1 MKFGIELECY
11 NATQAAV
18 VTALRDAGIRAEVSS
33 YSGRN
38 YSVWQIKLDG
48 SIQGNN
54 GFEVVSPALEGE
66 AGIQEVAKVCE
77 ILASIDAKVNKSC
90 GFHIHH
96 DATGWG
102 VAEFRYLAKRFV
114 KFEAA
119 MDRIMPKS
127 RRGNDNRYIK
137 SMYGNQSSQSATI
150 QKQLFKA
157 IDACRSV
164 NQISMLFN
172 NDRYMKLNFQSFFR
186 QGTIEFRQHSG
197 TIRSVTIENWIRFTA
212 GLMADAKN
220 HVAVK
225 PFNEDVSP
233 ADALDLMLSGMKR
246 RSAIPAYVS
255 SFYKNRAELLNE
267 SEAA

>member
-11 NATQAAV
+11 NATQTDV
-18 VTALRDAGIRAEVSS
+18 VTAIRDAGLRAEVSS

-48 SIQGNN
+48 SIQGNQ
-54 GFEVVSPALEGE
+54 GFEVVSPTLEGE
-66 AGIQEVAKVCE
+66 AGIEEAVKVCQ
-77 ILASIDAKVNKSC
+77 ILSNLDAKVNKSC

-119 MDRIMPKS
+119 MDRIMPLS

-137 SMYGNQSSQSATI
+137 SMYGWQDNKSALI
-150 QKQLFKA
+150 QKTIFKA

-164 NQISMLFN
+164 NQIAMLFN

-186 QGTIEFRQHSG
+186 QGTVEFRQHSG
-197 TIRSVTIENWIRFTA
+197 TTNARTVENWIRFTA

-225 PFNEDVSP
+225 PFAENVVPLS
-233 ADALDLMLSGMKR
+233 ALDLMISGMKR
-246 RSAIPAYVS
+246 RNAIGSDVA
-255 SFYKNRAELLNE
+255 SFYKSRAQTLTQEG
-267 SEAA
+267 A